1 MTYKIAID
9 GPAGSGKSTVSKIIA
24 NQQNLTFVSTGYFFR
39 AYALILKNN
48 DKINSSENEQLE
60 IINNHAI
67 DISDEKLFINGIDST
82 NEIKNSEISELASIL
97 ATKKHI
103 REIAK
108 EAQKQIAVKK
118 DVIMDG
124 RDIGTVIM
132 PDANLKIYL
141 VASIKERAKRRTKE
155 LKELNENTSYIKVWL
170 DIFKRDWND
179 KHRKIAPLKKANDA
193 IVVKTNNKSIN
204 DVVAEITNY
213 IKR

>member
-67 DISDEKLFINGIDST
+67 DISDDKLFINGVDST

-179 KHRKIAPLKKANDA
+179 KHRKIAPLKKASDA

>member
-67 DISDEKLFINGIDST
+67 DISDDKLFINGVDST

-97 ATKKHI
+97 ATKKRI

-179 KHRKIAPLKKANDA
+179 KHRKIAPLKKASDA

-204 DVVAEITNY
+204 DVVDEITNY

>member
-67 DISDEKLFINGIDST
+67 DISDDKLFINGIDST

-179 KHRKIAPLKKANDA
+179 KHRKIAPLKKASDA

>member
-48 DKINSSENEQLE
+48 DKKNSSENEQLE

-67 DISDEKLFINGIDST
+67 DISDDKLFINGVDST

-97 ATKKHI
+97 ATKKRI

-179 KHRKIAPLKKANDA
+179 KHRKIAPLKKASDA

>member
-24 NQQNLTFVSTGYFFR
+24 NEQNLTFVSTGYFFR

-67 DISDEKLFINGIDST
+67 DISDDKLFINGVDST

-97 ATKKHI
+97 ATKKRI

-141 VASIKERAKRRTKE
+141 VASIKERAKRRTEE

-179 KHRKIAPLKKANDA
+179 KHRKIAPLKKASDA

>member
-60 IINNHAI
+60 VINNHAI
-67 DISDEKLFINGIDST
+67 DISDDKLFINGVDST

-97 ATKKHI
+97 ATKKRI

-179 KHRKIAPLKKANDA
+179 KHRKIAPLKKASDA

>member
-67 DISDEKLFINGIDST
+67 DISDDKLFINGVDSA

-97 ATKKHI
+97 ATKKRI

-179 KHRKIAPLKKANDA
+179 KHRKIAPLKKASDA

>member
-67 DISDEKLFINGIDST
+67 DISDDKLFINGVDST

-97 ATKKHI
+97 ATKRHI

-179 KHRKIAPLKKANDA
+179 KHRKIAPLKKASDA

>member
-60 IINNHAI
+60 IIYNHAI
-67 DISDEKLFINGIDST
+67 DISDDKLFINGVDST

-97 ATKKHI
+97 ATKKQI

-179 KHRKIAPLKKANDA
+179 KHRKIAPLKKASDA

-204 DVVAEITNY
+204 DVVEEITNY

>member
-24 NQQNLTFVSTGYFFR
+24 NRYNLTFISTGYFFR
-39 AYALILKNN
+39 AYALILKNDN
-48 DKINSSENEQLE
+48 KLNASADEQLKT
-60 IINNHAI
+60 INKYSI
-67 DISDEKLFINGIDST
+67 DIVDDKLFINNIDSSI
-82 NEIKNSEISELASIL
+82 EIKNSEISELASEL
-97 ATKKHI
+97 ATKPHI

-108 EAQKQIAVKK
+108 ESQKLIASKK

-141 VASIKERAKRRTKE
+141 IASIRERTKRRTEE
-155 LKELNENTSYIKVWL
+155 LKRLNHTQSYLKVWF

-179 KHRKIAPLKKANDA
+179 KHRKIAPLKKAKDA
-193 IVVKTNNKSIN
+193 IVINTDKKTIEQ
-204 DVVAEITNY
+204 VVIEIANH
-213 IKR
+213 IKK

>member
-48 DKINSSENEQLE
+48 NKINSSENEQLE

-67 DISDEKLFINGIDST
+67 DISDDKLFINGVDST

-179 KHRKIAPLKKANDA
+179 KHRKIAPLKKASDA

>member
-24 NQQNLTFVSTGYFFR
+24 SQYNLTFVSTGYFFR

-48 DKINSSENEQLE
+48 NKINATADEQLE
-60 IINNHAI
+60 ILNNTTI
-67 DISDEKLFINGIDST
+67 DIDNDKLFINGIDST
-82 NEIKNSEISELASIL
+82 NNIKNSEISELASML

-108 EAQKQIAVKK
+108 NSQIEIANKK

-132 PDANLKIYL
+132 PNANVKIYL

-155 LKELNENTSYIKVWL
+155 LKQLNEKTSYFKVWFE
-170 DIFKRDWND
+170 IFKRDWND

-204 DVVAEITNY
+204 DVVTEIAKY
-213 IKR
+213 IKN

>member
-67 DISDEKLFINGIDST
+67 DISDDKLFINGVDST

-97 ATKKHI
+97 ATKIHI

-108 EAQKQIAVKK
+108 GAQKQIAVKK

-179 KHRKIAPLKKANDA
+179 KHRKIAPLKKASDA

-204 DVVAEITNY
+204 DVVNEITNY

>member
-39 AYALILKNN
+39 AYALILNNN

-67 DISDEKLFINGIDST
+67 DISDDKLFINGVDST

-97 ATKKHI
+97 ATKKRI

-179 KHRKIAPLKKANDA
+179 KHRKIAPLKKASDA

>member
-67 DISDEKLFINGIDST
+67 DISDDKLFINGVDST

-179 KHRKIAPLKKANDA
+179 KHRKIAPLKKASNA

>member
-67 DISDEKLFINGIDST
+67 DISDDKLFINDVDST

-97 ATKKHI
+97 ATKKRI

-132 PDANLKIYL
+132 PDADLKIYL

-179 KHRKIAPLKKANDA
+179 KHRKIAPLKKASDA

>member
-67 DISDEKLFINGIDST
+67 DISDDKLFINGVDST

-108 EAQKQIAVKK
+108 GAQKQIAVKK

-179 KHRKIAPLKKANDA
+179 KHRKIAPLKKASDA

-204 DVVAEITNY
+204 DVVDEITNY

>member
-67 DISDEKLFINGIDST
+67 DISDDKLFINGVDST

-103 REIAK
+103 REMAK

-179 KHRKIAPLKKANDA
+179 KHRKIAPLKKASDA

>member
-67 DISDEKLFINGIDST
+67 DISDDKLFINGVDST

-124 RDIGTVIM
+124 RDIGTVII

-179 KHRKIAPLKKANDA
+179 KHRKIAPLKKASNA

>member
-67 DISDEKLFINGIDST
+67 DISDDKLFINGVDST

-97 ATKKHI
+97 ATKKRI

-179 KHRKIAPLKKANDA
+179 KHRKIAPLKKASDA
-193 IVVKTNNKSIN
+193 IVVQTNNKSIN

>member
-67 DISDEKLFINGIDST
+67 DISDDKLFINGVDST

-103 REIAK
+103 REMAK

-179 KHRKIAPLKKANDA
+179 KHRKIAPLKKASNA

-204 DVVAEITNY
+204 DVVDEITNY

>member
-24 NQQNLTFVSTGYFFR
+24 KQQNLTFVSTGYFFR
-39 AYALILKNN
+39 AYTLILKNN
-48 DKINSSENEQLE
+48 DKINSSENEQLG

-67 DISDEKLFINGIDST
+67 DISDDKLFINGVDST

-108 EAQKQIAVKK
+108 EAQKEIAVKK

-179 KHRKIAPLKKANDA
+179 KHRKIAPLKKASDA

>member
-67 DISDEKLFINGIDST
+67 DISDDKLFINGVDST

-97 ATKKHI
+97 ATKKRI

-179 KHRKIAPLKKANDA
+179 KHRKIAPLKKASDA

>member
-67 DISDEKLFINGIDST
+67 DISDDKLFINGVDST

-97 ATKKHI
+97 ATKKRI

-179 KHRKIAPLKKANDA
+179 KHRKIAPLKKASDA

-204 DVVAEITNY
+204 DVVAEIANY